1 MTNTQKIIAKLRFVE
16 VFEAALLV
24 AHDEWKQLY
33 GSVEDFGRGQSRS
46 EWTEGRAVDLVKELR
61 GHVS

>member
-1 MTNTQKIIAKLRFVE
+1 MTNTQKIISKMTFVN

-24 AHDEWKQLY
+24 AHDEWKELY
-33 GSVEDFGRGQSRS
+33 GKVEDFGRGQTRS
-46 EWTEGRAVDLVKELR
+46 EWTEGYAVDLVKELR